1 MIITICSSAKFYD
14 KIPKIKREL
23 EDLGH
28 QVLTPS
34 LEFSRQDAKLKIEND
49 LIMKHFKKI
58 ELCDAV
64 YITNYNTNE
73 VKGYIG
79 GNTLMEMGLAYYL
92 GKNIFMLN
100 EIPKMPYTDEIIA
113 VKPIVIGTDWDKL
126 ISK

>member
-64 YITNYNTNE
+64 YITNYNANE